1 MFGCGTSVCA
11 TVLSMVLG
19 PEFAQTLA
27 AAKTG
32 AEWAWA
38 AVYRDLAGPV
48 KGYFIAR
55 GAAEPEDLVS
65 ETFLQVA
72 RDVQSFEGDESG
84 FRSWVFV
91 IAHRRLIDSWRAAG
105 KRLRETAAVDP
116 VSDLKG
122 GDAEE
127 EALDRISTDDAISAL
142 RRLTDDQRT
151 VLALRIIG
159 GLSAEQT
166 AEVIGKRAGAVR
178 ALQHRGLLAL
188 REMMESGE

>member
-1 MFGCGTSVCA
+1 
-11 TVLSMVLG
+11 MVLG
-19 PEFAQTLA
+19 PDFSKVLTG
-27 AAKTG
+27 AKGG

-38 AVYRDLAGPV
+38 DLYRDLAGAV
-48 KGYFIAR
+48 RGYFKVR
-55 GAAEPEDLVS
+55 GAQDAEDLAS

-72 RDVQSFEGDESG
+72 RDIQSFDGDEGG

-105 KRLRETAAVDP
+105 SRPRAVS
-116 VSDLKG
+116 VSEPMPDVMG

-127 EALDRISTDDAISAL
+127 EALGRIATSEVVAAL
-142 RRLTDDQRT
+142 ERLTEDQRA

-166 AEVIGKRAGAVR
+166 GEVLGRRPGAVR

-188 REMMESGE
+188 QKMIEGDE

>member
-1 MFGCGTSVCA
+1 
-11 TVLSMVLG
+11 MVLG
-19 PEFAQTLA
+19 PDFSSILT
-27 AAKTG
+27 AAKSG

-38 AVYRDLAGPV
+38 ALYRDLAGSV
-48 KGYFIAR
+48 RGYFTAR
-55 GAAEPEDLVS
+55 GAADAEDLAS

-72 RDVQSFEGDESG
+72 RDILSFEGDEQG

-105 KRLRETAAVDP
+105 KRPRCTPLDEPLCDVQ
-116 VSDLKG
+116 G
-122 GDAEE
+122 GNTED
-127 EALDRISTDDAISAL
+127 EALDRIATEEVLEAL
-142 RRLTDDQRT
+142 RQLTEDQRA

-166 AEVIGKRAGAVR
+166 AEVLGRRAGAVR

-188 REMMESGE
+188 QQLIELS